1 MKSPIMHPLSTV
13 VLVAAGVLMAAASPA
28 AAQAKRTQLEGV
40 WVVNGTKT
48 ENLKL
53 TPAGQA
59 ARDRYDHLHDDPA
72 MRCIPAT
79 FKRVMH
85 TPSPP
90 IEVKLFD
97 DHAEV
102 NYEFMDVKRRV
113 PLKDGLAAKDAPYT
127 VPQFP
132 HLGRSAGHW
141 EGDTLVVESTDL
153 KAGLL
158 DSLGD
163 PGLWQTDKMRTVE
176 RFVPVDANH
185 MQVIV
190 RLTDEAYYQ
199 EPFTTTF
206 NYLKLPDGELLSWDC
221 TPEGA
226 GYDRF
231 KEDKPKEPLPLRN
244 RDGGQ

>member
-1 MKSPIMHPLSTV
+1 MRFAWSSGVVGACAVAVILFVPLTPAHAQGRRAE
-13 VLVAAGVLMAAASPA
+13 LV
-28 AAQAKRTQLEGV
+28 GV
-40 WVVNGTKT
+40 WIVDGTKT

-53 TPAGQA
+53 TAEGAA
-59 ARDRYDHLHDDPA
+59 ARARYDHLHDDPA

-90 IEVKLFD
+90 IEVRLHED
-97 DHAEV
+97 YAEI
-102 NYEFMDVKRRV
+102 NYEFMDIRRRV
-113 PLKDGLAAKDAPYT
+113 PIKNGLAAKDAPYT
-127 VPQFP
+127 VPQFA

-141 EGDTLVVESTDL
+141 DGETLVVESTDL

-163 PGLWQTDKMRTVE
+163 PGLWQSDQMQTVE
-176 RFVPVDANH
+176 RFVPNGNK

-190 RLTDEAYYQ
+190 TMTDPVQ
-199 EPFTTTF
+199 FLEPVTTTF
-206 NYLKLPDGELLSWDC
+206 NYLKLPDGKLLSWDC
-221 TPEGA
+221 VPEEA

-231 KEDKPKEPLPLRN
+231 KENAPKQPLPPRN
-244 RDGGQ
+244 VP

>member
-1 MKSPIMHPLSTV
+1 MTRPRF
-13 VLVAAGVLMAAASPA
+13 VAACGAAALVLSLPVLTY
-28 AAQAKRTQLEGV
+28 AQAKRADLQGV
-40 WVVNGTKT
+40 WIVDGTRT

-53 TPAGQA
+53 TPEGAA
-59 ARDRYDHLHDDPA
+59 ARARYDHLHDDPA

-90 IEVKLFD
+90 IEVKLHD
-97 DHAEV
+97 DYAEI
-102 NYEFMDVKRRV
+102 NYEFMDIHRRV
-113 PLKDGLAAKDAPYT
+113 PIKAGLAAKDAPYT

-141 EGDTLVVESTDL
+141 EGETLVIESTDL

-163 PGLWQTDKMRTVE
+163 PGLWQSDQMQTVE
-176 RFVPVDANH
+176 RFVPNGNR

-190 RLTDEAYYQ
+190 RMTDPVNFL
-199 EPFTTTF
+199 EPVTTTF
-206 NYLKLPDGELLSWDC
+206 NYLKLPDGKLLTWDC
-221 TPEGA
+221 VPEEA

-231 KEDKPKEPLPLRN
+231 NENQPRQPLPQRN
-244 RDGGQ
+244 GNPQ

>member
-1 MKSPIMHPLSTV
+1 MSAGRAMRLEWSSGVVGACAVAVILFVPLTPV
-13 VLVAAGVLMAAASPA
+13 HAQGKRAELV
-28 AAQAKRTQLEGV
+28 GV
-40 WVVNGTKT
+40 WIVDGTKT

-53 TPAGQA
+53 TPEGTA
-59 ARDRYDHLHDDPA
+59 ARARYDHLHDDPA

-90 IEVKLFD
+90 IEVRLHD
-97 DHAEV
+97 DYAEI
-102 NYEFMDVKRRV
+102 NYEFMDIRRRV
-113 PLKDGLAAKDAPYT
+113 PIKNGLSAKDAPYT

-141 EGDTLVVESTDL
+141 EGETLVVESTDL

-163 PGLWQTDKMRTVE
+163 PGLWQSDQMQTVE
-176 RFVPVDANH
+176 RFVPNGNQ

-190 RLTDEAYYQ
+190 KMTDPVQ
-199 EPFTTTF
+199 FLEPHVQ
-206 NYLKLPDGELLSWDC
+206 LLE
-221 TPEGA
+221 TA
-226 GYDRF
+226 
-231 KEDKPKEPLPLRN
+231 
-244 RDGGQ
+244 

>member
-1 MKSPIMHPLSTV
+1 MSTSRSSLLIGV
-13 VLVAAGVLMAAASPA
+13 CAAAAWLLAAASPA
-28 AAQAKRTQLEGV
+28 QAQARRAELEGV
-40 WVVNGTKT
+40 WIVDGTRT

-53 TPAGQA
+53 TPEGAA
-59 ARDRYDHLHDDPA
+59 ARARYDHLHDDPA

-90 IEVKLFD
+90 IEVKLHD
-97 DHAEV
+97 DYAEI
-102 NYEFMDVKRRV
+102 NYEFMDVHRRV
-113 PLKDGLAAKDAPYT
+113 PIKAGLLAKDAPYT

-132 HLGRSAGHW
+132 HLGRSAGRW
-141 EGDTLVVESTDL
+141 EGDTLVIESTDL

-163 PGLWQTDKMRTVE
+163 PGLWQSDQMQTVE
-176 RFVPVDANH
+176 RFVPNGNR

-190 RLTDEAYYQ
+190 TMTDPVNFL
-199 EPFTTTF
+199 EPVTTTF
-206 NYLKLPDGELLSWDC
+206 NYLKLPDGKLLTWDC
-221 TPEGA
+221 VPEEA

-231 KEDKPKEPLPLRN
+231 NENAPRQPLPQRN
-244 RDGGQ
+244 GNPQ